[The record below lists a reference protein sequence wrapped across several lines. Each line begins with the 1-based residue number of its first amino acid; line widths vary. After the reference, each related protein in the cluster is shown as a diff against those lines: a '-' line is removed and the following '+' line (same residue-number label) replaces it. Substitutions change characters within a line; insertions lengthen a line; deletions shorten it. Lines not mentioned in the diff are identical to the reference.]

1 MKGIAFW
8 RMLYIHIWFIVVV
21 LQHENSIFDSKK
33 GDVRMKK
40 MIFALCLILLSS
52 SLFTFG
58 STNVKAATGS
68 QITLSSNSNSVRIG
82 DTVKVQVNGEQ
93 FHDLFG
99 AEITLT
105 YEPGTLQVLEVK
117 EGDAYDD
124 FGAYENHAD
133 TGELYIPLVR
143 KQLLVNQ
150 PSTIRLVEIT
160 FRALKEK
167 DTVVEVN
174 RFKAVSSERLTNTQG
189 YKDLKVLTSDLGAG
203 LTIKISKQI
212 DQVPDSGSSTGQ
224 TAGSN
229 ILPNPSRDMKQETNT
244 ILQEKDP
251 LIAAE
256 KLQSLLNR
264 LNSDPTSADKD
275 ILLKTAG
282 TILDGISQVPV
293 TKKGTGTNETYV
305 ITSDDVNT
313 RNALIQGIKESLSKL
328 NMKLPEIEQTNLRAV
343 MGYSLDGRD
352 VNKLG
357 VYRLNEDTGAWEYI
371 WGATHQAPTNEFTI
385 GVQQAGTYRVM
396 EFTKRYEDTTGI
408 YKEAQYAIEVL
419 TAKHILNGTSE
430 SIFSPKK
437 QVTRAEFASM
447 IVRALLQ
454 DQVVTSRGSG
464 AAYSDVRTNE
474 WYYGYVQTLQ
484 QLNIINGFGDGT
496 FRPNDPV
503 TREQMVVIVM
513 KALESLG
520 LAPANNM
527 QTTGEQFADDQAISG
542 WAKESVISARGMNI
556 VSGTGQNQ
564 FVPQQSSNRADTA
577 VFIWKMLQYAK

>member
-1 MKGIAFW
+1 
-8 RMLYIHIWFIVVV
+8 
-21 LQHENSIFDSKK
+21 
-33 GDVRMKK
+33 MKK
-40 MIFALCLILLSS
+40 MMFALCLILLSS

-68 QITLSSNSNSVRIG
+68 QITLSSNSNSVRVG

-93 FHDLFG
+93 FTDLFG
-99 AEITLT
+99 AEVTLT
-105 YEPGTLQVLEVK
+105 YEPQALQVLEVK

-124 FGAYENHAD
+124 FGAYVNHVD
-133 TGELYIPLVR
+133 MGELYIPLVR

-150 PSTIRLVEIT
+150 QSTVRLVEIT

-167 DTVVEVN
+167 DTVVEVT
-174 RFKAVSSERLTNTQG
+174 RVKAVSSERLTNTQG

-203 LTIKISKQI
+203 LTIKIAKQI
-212 DQVPDSGSSTGQ
+212 DKAPDSGSGSGQ
-224 TAGSN
+224 TGSN
-229 ILPNPSRDMKQETNT
+229 IAPSPSKNMKQETDAL
-244 ILQEKDP
+244 LQEKDP
-251 LIAAE
+251 LRAAG
-256 KLQSLLNR
+256 KLQSLLNG
-264 LNSDPTSADKD
+264 LNSEPNSADKD
-275 ILLKTAG
+275 VLLKTAG

-293 TKKGTGTNETYV
+293 TKEGSGTNETYV

-328 NMKLPEIEQTNLRAV
+328 NMKLPEIEQTNLRAF

-371 WGATHQAPTNEFTI
+371 WGAIHQAQTNEFTI

-396 EFTKRYEDTTGI
+396 EFIKKYEDTTEI
-408 YKEAQYAIEVL
+408 YAEARYATEVL

-430 SIFSPKK
+430 SIFSPSK

-454 DQVVTSRGSG
+454 DQVVTSSG
-464 AAYSDVRTNE
+464 GGATYSDVRTNE
-474 WYYGYVQTLQ
+474 WYYGYVETLQ
-484 QLNIINGFGDGT
+484 QLQIINGFGDGT

-520 LAPANNM
+520 LAPADNM
-527 QTTGEQFADDQAISG
+527 QTTGEQFEDDQAISG

-564 FVPQQSSNRADTA
+564 FVPKQSSNRADTA